1 MRLMTIDTGTTN
13 TRVKVWYQ
21 ERVIASSLVEI
32 GVRDTAIT
40 GSKHKLQQGVREALE
55 RARVQANMTWSDIKL
70 ILASGMITSNVGLYE
85 IPHVFAP
92 AGIGEL
98 AQAMLAVT
106 IPEVCEK
113 PIWFIPGVK
122 NNITQVDLANCEAM
136 DIMRGE
142 EVETFG
148 LIHQLGL
155 KGPAVFVLP
164 GSHTKFI
171 KIDGQ
176 NRIVASTTTLAG
188 ELLGVITNN
197 TILANAL
204 GNSFPEK
211 LEDVFLLEGASY
223 AERLGLNRV
232 CFMVRL
238 LDQFASYSR
247 NEKANFL
254 LGAVIGTD
262 LLSLK
267 YSKALKIEQDM
278 PVVIAG
284 KKILKEVFALLIK
297 KDPYFSGEVIVAED
311 HILNDIAGFG
321 ALVVARYRGLAT

>member
-1 MRLMTIDTGTTN
+1 MGIMTIDTGTTN

-21 ERVIASSLVEI
+21 DKVVASSLVEV

-40 GSKHKLQQGVREALE
+40 GSKVKLQQGVKEALE
-55 RARVQANMTWSDIKL
+55 MARVQAGMDWADIGL

-122 NNITQVDLANCEAM
+122 NNITQVHLDNCEAM

-204 GNSFPEK
+204 GSSFPEK

-223 AERLGLNRV
+223 VERLGLNRV

-238 LDQFASYSR
+238 LDQFTGYSR

-254 LGAVIGTD
+254 LGAVLGTD

-267 YSKALKIEQDM
+267 YSKALEIHRDL

-284 KKILKEVFALLIK
+284 KKILKEAFALL
-297 KDPYFSGEVIVAED
+297 S
-311 HILNDIAGFG
+311 
-321 ALVVARYRGLAT
+321 